1 VESPASAGLFAFE
14 ATFSSILPHGN
25 VHPPKG
31 KKKLEGVR
39 RQMNRRRFLRNAG
52 IGAASTAAA
61 TTLAAPAIAQSM
73 PELKWR
79 LTSSF
84 PKSLDT
90 IYGAAEQMAKVV
102 AEATDNK
109 FQIRVF
115 ASGEIVPGLQ
125 VADAVQNGTVEMGHT
140 ASYYFFGKD
149 PTFALATA
157 VPFGLNARQQDAW
170 LTQAGGE
177 QLLNDFFKN
186 YKIFAIACG
195 NTGTQMG
202 GWFRKEIKT
211 VDDLKGLKFRI
222 GGFAGQVVTKLGVI
236 PQQIA
241 GGDIYPAL
249 EKGTIDAAEW
259 VGPYDD
265 QKLGFNKIA
274 PYYYYPGWWEGG
286 PTLHAFINIDKWNE
300 LPKPYQAIVRAA
312 CAEAN
317 TWMLTKYD
325 AQNPKALRELV
336 ANGTKLTPFSQ
347 PIMEASFAA
356 ATEVYAETN
365 AKNANFKKV
374 YDSMTAFRK
383 DEVLWFRVAEG
394 GFDNF
399 MARLSAQS
407 KL

>member
-1 VESPASAGLFAFE
+1 
-14 ATFSSILPHGN
+14 
-25 VHPPKG
+25 
-31 KKKLEGVR
+31 
-39 RQMNRRRFLRNAG
+39 MNRRKFLRNAG
-52 IGAASTAAA
+52 VGTASAAA
-61 TTLAAPAIAQSM
+61 VTAVAAPAIAQSM

-90 IYGAAEQMAKVV
+90 IYGASEHLAKVV

-115 ASGEIVPGLQ
+115 AAGEIVPGLQ

-170 LTQAGGE
+170 LTQGGGE
-177 QLLNDFFKN
+177 QLLNEFFKG
-186 YKIFAIACG
+186 YKIFAIATG
-195 NTGTQMG
+195 NTGCQMG

-211 VDDLKGLKFRI
+211 VEDLKGLKFRI
-222 GGFAGQVVTKLGVI
+222 GGFAGQVLTKLGVV

-286 PTLHAFINIDKWNE
+286 PTLHTFIGLDKWNE

-317 TWMLTKYD
+317 TWMLTRYD

-347 PIMEASFAA
+347 PIMEASFNAA
-356 ATEVYAETN
+356 NEVYAETN
-365 AKNANFKKV
+365 AKNAAFKKV

-383 DEVLWFRVAEG
+383 EEVLWFRVAEG
-394 GFDNF
+394 SFDNF
-399 MARLSAQS
+399 MARQSAQN